1 MTGTEGRWKGG
12 MEMKILATFV
22 GTNREFQAW
31 LRAGMPRNVVFMEE
45 YRMKKAAREAAMRK
59 SFGPSIA

>member
-1 MTGTEGRWKGG
+1 

-31 LRAGMPRNVVFMEE
+31 LRAGMPANGKTSQAHSIDRVRREE
-45 YRMKKAAREAAMRK
+45 E
-59 SFGPSIA
+59 GGIV